1 MNIEEFYKVR
11 AWDKY
16 KNHAVEGYLVN
27 YRSNSDY
34 KYQVMSQDEETNDWH
49 LDHYMRIEEID

>member
-16 KNHAVEGYLVN
+16 KRNAVEGYLVN
-27 YRSNSDY
+27 SRLDRTYG
-34 KYQVMSQDEETNDWH
+34 YQVMVQDEETNDWH
-49 LDHYMRIEEID
+49 LDHYINIEEID